1 MSVYIVCELNEF
13 SPLDKI
19 ENALNNFYEEL
30 AKDPDP
36 EPRFLLQIERMEQL
50 LKDAR
55 EIQKEFDELEKARE
69 LREKGKK

>member
-1 MSVYIVCELNEF
+1 MSGYIVCDYNAF
-13 SPLDKI
+13 SPIEKI
-19 ENALNNFYEEL
+19 EESLNFFYEEL

-50 LKDAR
+50 LKEAR
-55 EIQKEFDELEKARE
+55 EVQKKFDELEKARE

>member
-1 MSVYIVCELNEF
+1 MSVYIVCDYDVF
-13 SPLDKI
+13 SPIEKI
-19 ENALNNFYEEL
+19 EESLNHFYEEL